1 MFSFSF
7 FLAHFLSLTQETVG
21 AVRMRTGASCCA
33 CDPVKWDGA
42 IIQILSGTRIG
53 RSDLFC
59 EHRCVFRSVA
69 NRPVCRG
76 EHRSIVGVLWGQTP
90 ISQEQ
95 SGIIPGEAG
104 SERGTNAGLF
114 AARSSFPKMSNVGMS
129 HVRSQMER
137 EGSSLDILSRA
148 FFNRPELTSRICKNS
163 PPWQRRGG
171 TRHQVNGPVPLEA
184 RREA

>member
-1 MFSFSF
+1 MGRRYLTNPRRDAHRKVRP
-7 FLAHFLSLTQETVG
+7 FLPAQMCFPERRKPAFL
-21 AVRMRTGASCCA
+21 
-33 CDPVKWDGA
+33 W
-42 IIQILSGTRIG
+42 
-53 RSDLFC
+53 
-59 EHRCVFRSVA
+59 
-69 NRPVCRG
+69 G

-171 TRHQVNGPVPLEA
+171 RA
-184 RREA
+184 IK